1 MERNGNPSNAVVIGG
16 GIAGLAAAAYL
27 ARDGHRVAIVER
39 AGQIGGLARTTEHG
53 GTLYNMGPHAFFRGG
68 AGESVVHE
76 LGVPFSGNSP
86 SGMGVALRRGRT
98 SVLPRDARTMLG
110 SRLFRVRD
118 RAEVANRMM
127 VLRSGDPE
135 RLRGRTVER
144 YLREELAFDV
154 SREYITAVIRL
165 ATYAHAPHL
174 IDMADAAV
182 QMRGGFAGVTYMDGG
197 WQTLVNGLESAA
209 GAAGVEILTGAP
221 AARVEPG
228 PGGAVILRDGRRL
241 PADAIVLAVP
251 PAVAAELLPVAAT
264 RQWADAAIPS
274 RVACLDVT
282 LRGLPRPRRLFGLG
296 VDEPFYLSV
305 HTNFAQLAPAGLA
318 TVTVARYLAPGEQP
332 GADALL
338 RQLEGLLDRVQPGW
352 RSREVHRQFL
362 PSMTAA
368 TAMPLASA
376 GGIPGRPGPA
386 VPETDGVFVA
396 GDWVG
401 PSGWLADAALGSARR
416 AAREA
421 SRWLSTAP
429 RREPVLA
436 GD

>member
-1 MERNGNPSNAVVIGG
+1 
-16 GIAGLAAAAYL
+16 
-27 ARDGHRVAIVER
+27 
-39 AGQIGGLARTTEHG
+39 
-53 GTLYNMGPHAFFRGG
+53 
-68 AGESVVHE
+68 
-76 LGVPFSGNSP
+76 
-86 SGMGVALRRGRT
+86 
-98 SVLPRDARTMLG
+98 VLPRDARTLLG
-110 SRLFRVRD
+110 TRLFRVRD

-127 VLRSGDPE
+127 NLRSGDPE

-144 YLREELAFDV
+144 YLQEELAFDV
-154 SREYITAVIRL
+154 SREYITAIIRL

-174 IDMADAAV
+174 VDIADAAV
-182 QMRGGFAGVTYMDGG
+182 QMRCGFSGVTYMDGG

-209 GAAGVEILTGAP
+209 GAGGVEILTGAP

-274 RVACLDVT
+274 RTACLDVT

-296 VDEPFYLSV
+296 VDAPLYLSV
-305 HTNFAQLAPAGLA
+305 HTNFAKLAPAGLA
-318 TVTVARYLAPGEQP
+318 TITAARYLSPGEQP

-338 RQLEGLLDRVQPGW
+338 RQLEGLLDAVQPGW

-386 VPETDGVFVA
+386 VPGADGVFVA

-401 PSGWLADAALGSARR
+401 PTGWLADAALGSARL
-416 AAREA
+416 AARQA